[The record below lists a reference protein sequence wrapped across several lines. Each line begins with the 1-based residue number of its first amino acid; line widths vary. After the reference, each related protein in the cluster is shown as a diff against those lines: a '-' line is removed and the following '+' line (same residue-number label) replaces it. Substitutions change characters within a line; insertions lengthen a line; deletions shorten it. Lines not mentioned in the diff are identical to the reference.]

1 MFTRER
7 MVAAFKNVVETVM
20 RDPESLDGAD
30 PAPVECV
37 RSRGIA

>member
-20 RDPESLDGAD
+20 RAPESLDGAD
-30 PAPVECV
+30 PAPVA
-37 RSRGIA
+37 SAAGG